1 MKLNITD
8 DGKFEM
14 TDMTYDEF
22 KTFVNSLN
30 FVTEGKYITEARLRE
45 VLSQCVETGY
55 INEYSKHRILELIK
69 K

>member
-45 VLSQCVETGY
+45 VLAKCVEAGY
-55 INEYSKHRILELIK
+55 INEYSMHRILDLIK

>member
-8 DGKFEM
+8 YAKFEV
-14 TDMTYDEF
+14 TDMTYEEF
-22 KTFVNSLN
+22 NTFINCLN
-30 FVTEGKYITEARLRE
+30 FVREGKNITEARLRE
-45 VLSQCVETGY
+45 VLAKCVEAGY